1 MEELITPSRI
11 PRPRIQA
18 RAIYRKWRRQ
28 EVGATEA
35 TEFAEL
41 TDEESGVGGDARFVD
56 IVSVHRAIGGRQ
68 GLFGSLTWYYLYW
81 HCAAPQ
87 REQRGSIYVELDGI
101 TPALVVV
108 ILS

>member
-56 IVSVHRAIGGRQ
+56 IVSVHRRPPGPVRV
-68 GLFGSLTWYYLYW
+68 F
-81 HCAAPQ
+81 
-87 REQRGSIYVELDGI
+87 DMGI
-101 TPALVVV
+101 TIICIGTALHLEGSNAAV
-108 ILS
+108 SMTSY